1 MSETQILVLFFIVTI
16 ILIILLFWPEKGVI
30 ASWVYHARR
39 RKRVRIED
47 ALKFIQHCELHGKSA
62 TLNSIAGALKISPVK
77 ISGLIEQMLNHQLI
91 EFGENKIQLT
101 SKGVD
106 YALRITRAHHL
117 WEEFF
122 AQETGLP
129 FEEIHRRADM
139 IEHTVTEKEL
149 EELSLQLGNPMYDPH
164 GDPIPGV
171 KGKIKDEVGQSLSSL
186 DENQTLRITHL
197 EDEPKEIFAQLIAEG
212 LYPGMYIYLVE
223 KEPNKVRFWSKFGEH
238 ILSPTIADNI
248 SATPVSDYV
257 LPQKRTVRTMSEL
270 KIGEKAEIEG
280 LSPSFRRIER
290 RRLMDLGFIPGTVV
304 EAKLKGRHDDPI
316 AYGIRGS
323 LIALRKD
330 QANLIE
336 VKVQNYNKGPK

>member
-1 MSETQILVLFFIVTI
+1 MSETQILVLLVTVIVIFTT
-16 ILIILLFWPEKGVI
+16 LLFWPEKGVV

-62 TLNSIAGALKISPVK
+62 TLNSIAGALKISPDK
-77 ISGLIEQMLNHQLI
+77 ISGLLEQMVNHQLI

-129 FEEIHRRADM
+129 FDEIHRRADM

-164 GDPIPGV
+164 GDPIPSV
-171 KGKIKDEVGQSLSSL
+171 KGKIKDAVGQSLSSL
-186 DENQTLRITHL
+186 DAKQTLRITHL
-197 EDEPKEIFAQLIAEG
+197 EDEPKEIFTQLIAEG

-223 KEPNKVRFWSKFGEH
+223 KERNKIRFWSKFGEH
-238 ILSPTIADNI
+238 VLSPAIADNI
-248 SATPVSDYV
+248 SAMPVSDYDV
-257 LPQKRTVRTMSEL
+257 PQKRTVVDMSEL
-270 KIGEKAEIEG
+270 KLGEKAEIEN
-280 LSPSFRRIER
+280 LSPNFRKIER
-290 RRLMDLGFIPGTVV
+290 RRLMDLGLIPGTIV
-304 EAKLKGRHDDPI
+304 EAKLKGSKGDPT
-316 AYGIRGS
+316 AYDIRGS
-323 LIALRKD
+323 LIALRKE

-336 VKVQNYNKGPK
+336 VKLLHSGDDGQ